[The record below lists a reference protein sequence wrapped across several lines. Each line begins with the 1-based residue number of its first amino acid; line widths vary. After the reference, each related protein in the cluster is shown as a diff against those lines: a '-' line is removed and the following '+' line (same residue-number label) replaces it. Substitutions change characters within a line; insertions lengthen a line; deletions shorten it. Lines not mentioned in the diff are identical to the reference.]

1 MDFSLSDI
9 QQQLQDSVLRFV
21 REQYPFETW
30 RKVVA
35 TEKGFKD
42 ENWKQMAELGW
53 LGVAIPEDFGGLGGG
68 PVDTSVIMEG
78 FGRGLVAEPYLT
90 TAVIGGTFLV
100 KGGTDAQKQELLPKL
115 IGGNL
120 KLAFAQAE
128 PTSRYNLGD
137 VQTTAKKSGNDYT
150 LDGHKAVVLDA
161 PSADKL
167 IVTARTAGSRFD
179 KNGITLF
186 LVDRTAPGVSL
197 REYRTVDN
205 RRGAEV
211 TLSGVKVGADR
222 VIGQVDGGLPLVEE
236 VVDYAISALAAEA
249 VGCMQVLCDT
259 TNEYLKTRKQFGR
272 PIGEFQVLQHRMV
285 DMWINL
291 EQARSM
297 SLMASMKL
305 DDPAERPKALA
316 ATKTQIGQ
324 AGRFVGYQSIQLHG
338 GMGMTDE
345 LNVGHYVK
353 RLLAIDTMFGTA
365 DHHLQRFAQM
375 G

>member
-115 IGGNL
+115 IEGNL